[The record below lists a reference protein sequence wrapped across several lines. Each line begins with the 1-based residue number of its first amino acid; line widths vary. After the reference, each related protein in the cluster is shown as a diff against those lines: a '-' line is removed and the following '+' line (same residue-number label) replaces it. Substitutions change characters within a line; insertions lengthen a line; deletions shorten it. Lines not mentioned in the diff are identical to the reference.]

1 MGGIA
6 IDKVRAGRDK
16 SISYS
21 IIFKRGTVKRGSR
34 VVLTDQQYIIIK
46 IRGIVMLCVS
56 VYVSSPL
63 IHFGIMMDFLETLSV
78 KELLKCIT
86 HKGHVFMNTT
96 VIFIYIHVFYLY
108 NYVHINI
115 YFGC

>member
-1 MGGIA
+1 MGGIS

-21 IIFKRGTVKRGSR
+21 IIFKRETVKRGSR
-34 VVLTDQQYIIIK
+34 VVLTDQQYIINK
-46 IRGIVMLCVS
+46 IRGIVMLCIRVHVS
-56 VYVSSPL
+56 IPL

-78 KELLKCIT
+78 KEALKCISL
-86 HKGHVFMNTT
+86 KGHVFINKT
-96 VIFIYIHVFYLY
+96 VISIYIY
-108 NYVHINI
+108 INI